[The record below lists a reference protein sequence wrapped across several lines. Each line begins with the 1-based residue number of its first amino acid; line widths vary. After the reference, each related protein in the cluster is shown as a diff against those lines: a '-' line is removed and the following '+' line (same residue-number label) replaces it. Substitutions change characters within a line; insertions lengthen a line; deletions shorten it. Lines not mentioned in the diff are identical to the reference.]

1 MKNYLFLFTITPV
14 QSFVA
19 EARKA
24 QDFFDGSHLL
34 SKLADCAIARAQ
46 KQKNRVCE
54 NCSMVNE
61 CHAEVNENAQK
72 SPSCDII
79 FPNTGIES
87 KPNRFM
93 AVVESDDITKFGNDV
108 KACVEKKFCDWV
120 DKSWDSIEKKP
131 ENYEFQKKNYLSI
144 TWVAVEY
151 DKEKGGADNDYY
163 KAKYKEIESLLG
175 GAKNIR
181 DFKQLPD
188 TEKGRKCSVCGVRNA
203 LIFADKKPSNFQK
216 DSLLFE
222 RKDLNYLMNSKE
234 GLCAVCAAKRFD
246 KEAKAQKYP
255 STSDIALLYTLEKFK
270 EKGGTITDY
279 DPQYLVM
286 LKDDSNARNFKDMD
300 ANLKD
305 PTEKL
310 SKDIDNQDVPRT
322 AYYALVAF
330 DGDSMGK
337 TLGGG
342 KLKKAENLKNFQN
355 KLSEAIGAFAKKV
368 NKEGIAGNEGRVVYA
383 GGEDFFGFI
392 NLHYLFPVMVR
403 LRQMF
408 DSEVHNKLKDYLAE
422 GEKLSFSAGITI
434 AHVKTPLS
442 VVIGKTREMEKK
454 AKNRSSEKDAFAVAV
469 MKHSGEINEIEMPW
483 KNGERFFM
491 EDMQDL
497 IDSMTKGELSN
508 TFYQVLQKEFMP
520 IVAENG
526 GIDEFIRERRFK
538 GEEAPEDKRYREFL
552 DMLKCEYERTIAR
565 SVSVTDEE
573 KRDRIKAKE
582 EDLGR
587 TLSDKERKDVLSE
600 VKKEK
605 INKIVKCVKDLID
618 SCKTNREK
626 GEHFNVQNFFHIFH
640 IIDFIARE
648 TGGVNEN

>member
-1 MKNYLFLFTITPV
+1 MSKYLFLFTITPV

-24 QDFFDGSHLL
+24 QDFFEGSHLL
-34 SKLADCAIARAQ
+34 SKLTDVAVEKIEDT
-46 KQKNRVCE
+46 
-54 NCSMVNE
+54 S
-61 CHAEVNENAQK
+61 
-72 SPSCDII
+72 II
-79 FPNTGIES
+79 FPKKNIKS

-93 AVVESDDITKFGNDV
+93 AVVEISDINKFGNEL
-108 KACVEKKFCDWV
+108 KSGVEQFFCDWV
-120 DKSWDSIEKKP
+120 DKSWESFEKP

-151 DKEKGGADNDYY
+151 NPEKDDYIT
-163 KAKYKEIESLLG
+163 KYKEIESLLG

-181 DFKQLPD
+181 DFQQLPD
-188 TEKGRKCSVCGVRNA
+188 SETGRKCSVCGARNA
-203 LIFADKKPSNFQK
+203 LIFADKKPDKAQK

-246 KEAKAQKYP
+246 KEAKEQKYP
-255 STSDIALLYTLEKFK
+255 STSDVALLYTFEKFK
-270 EKGGTITDY
+270 EKGGRITDDY

-300 ANLKD
+300 ESLRI
-305 PTEKL
+305 PTERL
-310 SKDIDNQDVPRT
+310 SKEIDKNDIPRT

-342 KLKKAENLKNFQN
+342 KLKEEEKKNLQEFQG
-355 KLSEAIGAFAKKV
+355 KLSQTLGNFAATIYGKDGILRLGENGELGKSGKEA
-368 NKEGIAGNEGRVVYA
+368 GRVVYA
-383 GGEDFFGFI
+383 GGEDFFGFV
-392 NLHYLFPVMVR
+392 NLHYLFPVMTR
-403 LRQMF
+403 LRKMF
-408 DSEVHNKLKDYLAE
+408 DDEVHNKLKDYLAE
-422 GEKLSFSAGITI
+422 DEKLSFSAGITI

-454 AKNRSSEKDAFAVAV
+454 AKNRSSKKDAFAIAV
-469 MKHSGEINEIEMPW
+469 MKHSGEINCIEMPW
-483 KNGERFFM
+483 RNKDGRFYM
-491 EDMQDL
+491 DDMQDL
-497 IDSMTKGELSN
+497 IDFMTKGELSN
-508 TFYQVLQKEFMP
+508 TFYQVLQKEFLP

-538 GEEAPEDKRYREFL
+538 DEKAPVDKRYGEFL
-552 DMLKCEYERTIAR
+552 EMLKCECERTLAR
-565 SVSVTDEE
+565 SVSLSDEE
-573 KRDRIKAKE
+573 KRDGIKARE
-582 EDLGR
+582 ADLGR
-587 TLSDKERKDVLSE
+587 TLSDKERKDVVSE
-600 VKKEK
+600 VKKRK
-605 INKIVKCVKDLID
+605 INQIAGYVEDLTD

-648 TGGVNEN
+648 TGGLQ